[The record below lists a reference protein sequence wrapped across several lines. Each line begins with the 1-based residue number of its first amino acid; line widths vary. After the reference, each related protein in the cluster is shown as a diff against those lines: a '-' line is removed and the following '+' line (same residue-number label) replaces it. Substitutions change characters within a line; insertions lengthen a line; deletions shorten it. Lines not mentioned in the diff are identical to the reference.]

1 MMNLFKQKEFF
12 TDAQHQRLVSAI
24 KMAEKETSGE
34 IRLYVESKSPSS
46 KELVDRA
53 REIFFQLKMDKSELH
68 NATLIYVAVNDRQ
81 ATVYGDDGIH
91 QKVGVQYW
99 QDVLGKMLHHFKQGK
114 LTDGICLGI
123 EDLGQALKS
132 HFPYDKNT
140 DKNSLPDEIVF
151 GK

>member
-1 MMNLFKQKEFF
+1 MNVFKQKEFF
-12 TDAQHQRLVSAI
+12 TDEEHQRLVDAI

-46 KELVDRA
+46 KEPVNRA
-53 REIFFQLKMDKSELH
+53 KELFFQLKMDKSEQH
-68 NATLIYVAVNDRQ
+68 SATLIYVAANNRQ
-81 ATVYGDDGIH
+81 AAVYGDESIH
-91 QKVGVQYW
+91 KKVGEQYW
-99 QDVLGKMLHHFKQGK
+99 QGVLTKMLHHFKQGK
-114 LTDGICLGI
+114 LVDGLCIGI

-140 DKNSLPDEIVF
+140 DKNSWPDEIVF